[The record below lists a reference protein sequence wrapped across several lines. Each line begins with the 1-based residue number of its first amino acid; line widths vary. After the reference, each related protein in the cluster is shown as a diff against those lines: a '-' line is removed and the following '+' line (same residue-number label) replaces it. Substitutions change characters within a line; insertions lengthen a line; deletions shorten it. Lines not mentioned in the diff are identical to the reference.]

1 MGGEGHMLDMIRRL
15 KEGRDSANLRRARTN
30 ERMKRLQTK
39 APYPLPDTTPEE
51 MGRIIR
57 QSKEKKEADDRYEHI
72 HDRAACT
79 GRPPELTRERDHQR
93 VTGAAA
99 ERAFHVQPGAER
111 KQLQTADEHGNAAH
125 QSMHLRDEVRRLN
138 RIDHDRAARNV
149 NDRA

>member
-57 QSKEKKEADDRYEHI
+57 QSKEKKEAGVLL
-72 HDRAACT
+72 ACAVILWAIFI
-79 GRPPELTRERDHQR
+79 R
-93 VTGAAA
+93 
-99 ERAFHVQPGAER
+99 
-111 KQLQTADEHGNAAH
+111 
-125 QSMHLRDEVRRLN
+125 
-138 RIDHDRAARNV
+138 
-149 NDRA
+149 